1 MCTVALRAGDHLHQD
16 AAAYKK
22 RLCCADVV
30 VIEPFFG
37 HQSFFIF
44 ISESDAVDGNPVLIW
59 F

>member
-1 MCTVALRAGDHLHQD
+1 MKKTGLETTYIRMLLL
-16 AAAYKK
+16 KK

-37 HQSFFIF
+37 HQSLFIF